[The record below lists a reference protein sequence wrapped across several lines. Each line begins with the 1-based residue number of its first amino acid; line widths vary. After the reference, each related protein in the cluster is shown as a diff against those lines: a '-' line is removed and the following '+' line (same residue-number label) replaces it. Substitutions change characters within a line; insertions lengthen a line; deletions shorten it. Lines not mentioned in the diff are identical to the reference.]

1 MYKVRILT
9 CCSGE
14 PSLAILCRKLKKQ
27 KNVIIEQHN
36 IENLNLSQANAE
48 LYNCLISTS
57 SEFDF
62 VIKLDADMVPT
73 SSYSVFN
80 ACRIAKHM
88 RKSRL
93 TLPVLD
99 FYTNSAIFGI
109 HIISSS
115 IHYSQFKR
123 DSTPDSDLWIK
134 EIDGNSLWYTKD
146 LLFYHGVL
154 PSEIQM
160 LRFGYQRGRK
170 LKNSDSSHA
179 HWIVAQIIHKNFKYK
194 QTKKNKLIFTGLL
207 LGLDWIE
214 LFKDKRI
221 EMSSLKDEL
230 DEIKISLEKHEIQSL
245 LKRFTNQ
252 SYFYKNEL
260 KPLRKLLFI
269 FSIYKNSFRKLLDSF
284 IGNIKYKR
292 IQRMLNS

>member
-1 MYKVRILT
+1 
-9 CCSGE
+9 
-14 PSLAILCRKLKKQ
+14 
-27 KNVIIEQHN
+27 
-36 IENLNLSQANAE
+36 
-48 LYNCLISTS
+48 
-57 SEFDF
+57 
-62 VIKLDADMVPT
+62 
-73 SSYSVFN
+73 
-80 ACRIAKHM
+80 M